1 MSLAFS
7 RLSRAASVAAYTP
20 DSRLFERKERLTLDL
35 SDFAMRAR
43 EDAEMVIAANEVIY
57 GGLLQKVTDYI
68 GSEYKI
74 LIGAFERTA
83 FENRVIMHKMNQAC
97 FRMAALFIIQLR
109 RTTRQCGVVARVRP
123 NISCFVLSTHPAVA
137 AFILVEP
144 LCRNGP
150 ALVHWDGVESG
161 DL

>member
-7 RLSRAASVAAYTP
+7 RFSRAASVAAYTP

-43 EDAEMVIAANEVIY
+43 EDAEMVIAANEVIC

-97 FRMAALFIIQLR
+97 FRMGCSVHYPTTENHQTMRCCGSGTTQYLLF
-109 RTTRQCGVVARVRP
+109 
-123 NISCFVLSTHPAVA
+123 CFVNTSSS
-137 AFILVEP
+137 
-144 LCRNGP
+144 R
-150 ALVHWDGVESG
+150 GVYSG
-161 DL
+161 GASL